1 MVWLPPALHRW
12 VNWHQLWVHN
22 MTIDWTLFFCFQGI
36 CDGAASVLLASE
48 AAVSESNLKPLARL
62 VAYSTVGV
70 RPEVMGIGPVPAIQ
84 NVLKAANLTLDDIDL
99 IEVPSA
105 IIMSYGWTLM
115 IYIIFVSQMV
125 DQWSLCRSDI
135 GLCRCTKIRHQQ
147 AECKRRCYRFGTSI
161 GRIGRTHHRTFGSW
175 IEVCI
180 THSHC

>member
-1 MVWLPPALHRW
+1 M
-12 VNWHQLWVHN
+12 
-22 MTIDWTLFFCFQGI
+22 
-36 CDGAASVLLASE
+36 LASE

-125 DQWSLCRSDI
+125 DQ
-135 GLCRCTKIRHQQ
+135 
-147 AECKRRCYRFGTSI
+147 
-161 GRIGRTHHRTFGSW
+161 
-175 IEVCI
+175 
-180 THSHC
+180 